1 VLTVICQKRLK
12 KERRA
17 RKQIQDQL
25 DLEIKRR
32 TQLEDALKAT
42 GASPEQVR
50 AITGNWFFYLVH
62 SHFSFIEIQET
73 FFILYF
79 YFVYKIRAM
88 RTLEPD
94 LIMA

>member
-1 VLTVICQKRLK
+1 MIAVVYQKRLK

-42 GASPEQVR
+42 GATPEQVR
-50 AITGNWFFYLVH
+50 AITGNFRRHTFI
-62 SHFSFIEIQET
+62 FSTRSSSSKFS
-73 FFILYF
+73 
-79 YFVYKIRAM
+79 
-88 RTLEPD
+88 TLIGFAIAFENNFSRIKQPV
-94 LIMA
+94 